1 MPRVPREFDEGHCVT
16 QSIDRDLNISDV
28 EFPVLGR
35 AFAEKVLD
43 RLSYYNVGKTEDSNI
58 MIIDPAAVVYKR
70 PRSTGPHDIPMKHF
84 QKFVNSLKSRLTVA
98 QVYHAISNQG
108 NFNFNYLCFLIC
120 AAVVADIALV
130 TNSAA
135 CVFASML
142 LSPVMKIFVCL
153 TTDLSGKCAKASQL
167 CRGVRLTLLFTN
179 WDIHDV
185 KLPIREAKSP
195 FHGRYITNS
204 NQKMGEQ
211 VNMSV
216 ELNQEE
222 VCFALR

>member
-1 MPRVPREFDEGHCVT
+1 MFPLVTNWAKIERQCGPRETDENRPVSPG
-16 QSIDRDLNISDV
+16 SAALEEMKMEDV

-70 PRSTGPHDIPMKHF
+70 PRSTGPQDIPMKHF

-142 LSPVMKIFVCL
+142 LSPVM
-153 TTDLSGKCAKASQL
+153 ASNFL
-167 CRGVRLTLLFTN
+167 V
-179 WDIHDV
+179 
-185 KLPIREAKSP
+185 
-195 FHGRYITNS
+195 
-204 NQKMGEQ
+204 
-211 VNMSV
+211 
-216 ELNQEE
+216 
-222 VCFALR
+222 